1 MSGGKNMHW
10 IKRWGSN
17 TGLFMAS
24 ILITLI
30 LLEVALR
37 FTPYRNLVAAT
48 RFSFPKGYF
57 REDSLRGHDI
67 TENYSKSVCTFVD
80 WDVEEKYQVWSN
92 EIGCFDEPYQGEK
105 GYILLVGDSFTHGYA
120 PFKDKW
126 GTVVES
132 VLAHRVLKCGVTGY
146 GTKQELLKAQDVI
159 SRVKRQPKL
168 VIVGHCPNDLEDD
181 YNWENRVHP
190 RKAQGGQTFRPA
202 QKPESP
208 DMGSQV
214 SASLLQIT
222 KAGLYQRSIIFNLT
236 KDAAMR
242 LVSKVPLAVD
252 LFTKVGLISPYYLQ
266 KKPFLDLA
274 SIQKHFQNFRELKEM
289 AHNNGA
295 ELLVVFIPVKQEV
308 YPFLENYHRIDP
320 ENQNKKLRQFFA
332 LEGIRY
338 LDLLPQFR
346 LYADVVP
353 RRSLDREK
361 DLYWRYDGH
370 LNIKGNHLTGLLVAK
385 HIVEQNLVEIGDK
398 EKTVRTITQELEN
411 FH

>member
-1 MSGGKNMHW
+1 MSGEKNMHW
-10 IKRWGSN
+10 IKRWGGN

-37 FTPYRNLVAAT
+37 FTPYHNLLAST

-57 REDSLRGHDI
+57 REDPLRGHDI
-67 TENYSKSVCTFVD
+67 TENYSKAPYTFVD
-80 WDVEEKYQVWSN
+80 WDVEKKYEVWSN

-168 VIVGHCPNDLEDD
+168 VIVGYCPNDLEDD
-181 YNWENRVHP
+181 YNWENRADSA
-190 RKAQGGQTFRPA
+190 KAQGGQTVRSA

-214 SASLLQIT
+214 SASLLQIIKT
-222 KAGLYQRSIIFNLT
+222 ELYHHSIIFNLT
-236 KDAAMR
+236 KDMATP
-242 LVSKVPLAVD
+242 LVSKAPLAVA

-274 SIQKHFQNFRELKEM
+274 WIQKHFQNFRQFKEM

-295 ELLVVFIPVKQEV
+295 ELLVVLIPLKQQV

-320 ENQNKKLRQFFA
+320 EKQNDKLRQFFA
-332 LEGIRY
+332 LEGIPY

-346 LYADVVP
+346 LYAPVVP

-370 LNIKGNHLTGLLVAK
+370 LNIKGNHLTGLLVAEY
-385 HIVEQNLVEIGDK
+385 IVEQNLVEIGDR
-398 EKTVRTITQELEN
+398 EKTVRTIIRELEN